1 MDSSADK
8 ERLPIGREGI
18 DHEPPLVPAEHDAND
33 VLDDDDIDLDDDDL
47 DLDDDDDDDDVVETV
62 TEEEAERAD
71 GA

>member
-8 ERLPIGREGI
+8 EGLPIGREGI

-33 VLDDDDIDLDDDDL
+33 VLDDDDIDLDEDDL
-47 DLDDDDDDDDVVETV
+47 DLDDDDDDVVVETV